1 MAADEM
7 RYSLLLYEDRHG
19 LWLKIPEFGLQV
31 CSDDFEAGLNR
42 LEEELGVVFDSRE
55 GSGELVAGRLVG
67 TVKWVEKEE
76 YGLTQVELLEDEYEE
91 EFDEAGDEP

>member
-1 MAADEM
+1 MAGEQ

-19 LWLKIPEFGLQV
+19 LWLKIPEFGIQV

-42 LEEELGVVFDSRE
+42 LEEKLGTVFDGRE
-55 GSGELVAGRLVG
+55 KSGELVG

-76 YGLTQVELLEDEYEE
+76 YGLTQVELLEQEYEE
-91 EFDEAGDEP
+91 EFDETGDEA